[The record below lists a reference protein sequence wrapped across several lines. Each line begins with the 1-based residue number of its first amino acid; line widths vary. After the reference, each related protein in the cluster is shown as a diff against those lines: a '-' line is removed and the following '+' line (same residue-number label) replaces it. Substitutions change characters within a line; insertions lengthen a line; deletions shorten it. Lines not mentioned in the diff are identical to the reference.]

1 MNGKELV
8 SQFKSAAWKAPE
20 EIEAFV
26 ASVET
31 PEPPELLKLLD
42 IVSGKAPDANV
53 HRSRLTVF
61 ARLIDKN
68 PDKALF
74 APFVKAMKGAEPAL
88 RTTLASLLP
97 KVNSATEHAAL
108 VEYLRSSD
116 AGLRATVARTLT
128 QLGGSK
134 TVFEMLTRA
143 AGEPVFAGRTEAL
156 DVLVGFAKHQA
167 IPALAATLVVG
178 SPAEKV
184 HALKH
189 LGNPALMAKDPTA
202 ALKAIAPLLDAQ
214 KEQEAVVIQAIL
226 AFSAICAEEDW
237 FEYVGIFLDSDGI
250 GMVKAAV
257 DGIRRFTS
265 TRVMNALER
274 KMRAGPRAIRLAVLN
289 ALEAIGT
296 DAVLPPLVD
305 ALAHKQLPVRNRA
318 GEVLKQLSME
328 GKLDVSR
335 TVIWLLRSR
344 DVNVRR
350 MATEIIRSVPD
361 PDATL
366 WPKLMG
372 VLRDEDWW
380 VRERVMDALVELGGT
395 RLTPH
400 IVPMLQDPSD
410 VIRRFAVNVLGR
422 LKDPK
427 ALRSLVQ
434 TATSDPDWWVKE
446 TAIEA
451 VAVIN
456 DPRAVPY
463 LVHIMGAD
471 AEMQPVC
478 IQALIDMGAK
488 PASPQVSALCNSES
502 PDVRFLAV
510 KFLDKFDANEHAPLV
525 AKLNDDPH
533 VKVRAA
539 ARELM
544 TRWRVTA
551 QGATALAVPLLDR
564 LLVKLANEEGDDLI
578 VASGKAVYMKKVGK
592 VAAITTAPLDE
603 EQVKALLLPHL
614 TTEQVMALQALQDV
628 DYSHEVKSEGLRFR
642 ANVFHQLGGLSGVFR
657 RIRGQLPEF
666 EKLGLPPLVRTFG
679 DLKNGLVLVG
689 GPTGSGKSTTLAAL
703 IDYINRT
710 SSRHIIS
717 LEDPIEVLHKRKQSL
732 VNQREVGTHTRSF
745 AAALRSTLRE
755 DPERHPRR
763 RDARPADHRV
773 RGDRGG
779 DRPPRVRH
787 RAHRLGGHHRRP
799 HHQRVPARAAAAG
812 ALDARRLAAR
822 GGLPVPDEGEDRPGR
837 VLAVELMINNDA
849 VSNLI
854 RKGKAFQ
861 LPSVISTA
869 REQGMQLMDAELMR
883 LFKEGK
889 ITAEDA
895 YVKAVSK
902 KEFEPLVDEE
912 EKAAAAAAKKTFRP
926 SASSPPPAPR
936 QPPAVRSARSRRC
949 NRWRAST
956 PSCGWSRSRA
966 RATCTSTPATCRSSA
981 TTAS

>member
-1 MNGKELV
+1 MLTGKDLV
-8 SQFKSAAWKAPE
+8 QQFKAAPWKAPE

-26 ASVET
+26 AAV
-31 PEPPELLKLLD
+31 EPPEAPEMLKLLD

-53 HRSRLTVF
+53 QRNRLAVF
-61 ARLIDKN
+61 VRLIDKN
-68 PDKALF
+68 PDKSLF
-74 APFVKAMKGAEPAL
+74 APFVKAMKGAEPGL
-88 RTTLASLLP
+88 RTALAALLT
-97 KVNSATEHAAL
+97 KVNSPTEHAAL
-108 VEYLRSSD
+108 VEYLRSTD
-116 AGLRATVARTLT
+116 QGLRATVARTLA

-143 AGEPVFAGRTEAL
+143 AGEPNFAGRIEAL
-156 DVLVGFAKHQA
+156 DVLVAFAKHQA
-167 IPALAATLVVG
+167 IAALAATLQVG
-178 SPAEKV
+178 SPAEKA

-189 LGNPALMAKDPTA
+189 LGNAAVMSKDPAA
-202 ALKAIAPLLDAQ
+202 ALKAMAPLLDAQ
-214 KEQEAVVIQAIL
+214 RETEPVVIQAIL
-226 AFSAICAEEDW
+226 SFSALAAEEDW
-237 FEYVGIFLDSDGI
+237 FEYVGIFLDSDSI

-257 DGIRRFTS
+257 DGLRRFAS

-296 DAVLPPLVD
+296 DSVLPPLVD

-350 MATEIIRSVPD
+350 MATEIIRGVPD

-400 IVPMLQDPSD
+400 IAPMLQDGSD
-410 VIRRFAVNVLGR
+410 VVRRFAVNVLGR

-434 TATSDPDWWVKE
+434 TATADTDWWVKE

-451 VAVIN
+451 VAAIN
-456 DPRAVPY
+456 DQRAVPY
-463 LVHIMGAD
+463 IVHIMSTDAD
-471 AEMQPVC
+471 LQPVC
-478 IQALIDMGAK
+478 IQALSDMSAKGA
-488 PASPQVSALCNSES
+488 AAQVAALCNSES
-502 PDVRFLAV
+502 PDVRFMAV
-510 KFLDKFDANEHAPLV
+510 KFLDKFDLADHATAV

-544 TRWRVTA
+544 TRWRITA
-551 QGATALAVPLLDR
+551 QGNTALAVPLLDR

-578 VASGKAVYMKKVGK
+578 VASGKPVYMKKVGR
-592 VAAITTAPLDE
+592 VTPLTQGPVDE
-603 EQVKALLLPHL
+603 EQVKALLMPHL
-614 TTEQVMALQALQDV
+614 STEQVMALQALQDV

-642 ANVFHQLGGLSGVFR
+642 ANIFNQLGGLSGVFR
-657 RIRGQLPEF
+657 RIRGTLPEF

-755 DPERHPRR
+755 DPNVILVGEM
-763 RDARPADHRV
+763 RDLPTIEFTVIAAETGHLVFGTVHTVSAATTVDRIVSAFPPGQQEQVRSTLADSL
-773 RGDRGG
+773 
-779 DRPPRVRH
+779 
-787 RAHRLGGHHRRP
+787 RAVVCQYLMKEKSG
-799 HHQRVPARAAAAG
+799 
-812 ALDARRLAAR
+812 
-822 GGLPVPDEGEDRPGR
+822 PGR
-837 VLAVELMINNDA
+837 VLAVELLINNEA

-854 RKGKAFQ
+854 RKGKSFQ
-861 LPSVISTA
+861 LPSILSTS
-869 REQGMQLMDAELMR
+869 REQGMQMMDNDLMR

-889 ITAEDA
+889 ISAEDA

-902 KEFEPLVDEE
+902 KDFEALVDEE
-912 EKAAAAAAKKTFRP
+912 EKALQQKRQPSFKAQPKP
-926 SASSPPPAPR
+926 SAPPPARSAP
-936 QPPAVRSARSRRC
+936 PPAKSA
-949 NRWRAST
+949 
-956 PSCGWSRSRA
+956 PP
-966 RATCTSTPATCRSSA
+966 PAAQMSGA
-981 TTAS
+981 NKKVP

>member
-1 MNGKELV
+1 ANIGNRVLTGKDVL
-8 SQFKSAAWKAPE
+8 QHFKTAPWRAPE
-20 EIEAFV
+20 EIEAFLAAV
-26 ASVET
+26 
-31 PEPPELLKLLD
+31 EPPEAPEILKLLD
-42 IVSGKAPDANV
+42 IVCGKAPDANV
-53 HRSRLTVF
+53 QRTRLAVF

-68 PDKALF
+68 PDKSLF
-74 APFVKAMKGAEPAL
+74 VPFVKAMKGAEPGL
-88 RTTLASLLP
+88 RTTLASLLA
-97 KVNSATEHAAL
+97 KVNSPTEHAAL
-108 VEYLRSSD
+108 VEYLRSTD
-116 AGLRATVARTLT
+116 QGLRATVARTLT

-134 TVFEMLTRA
+134 TVFEVLTRA
-143 AGEPVFAGRTEAL
+143 VGEPNFAGRTEAL
-156 DVLVGFAKHQA
+156 DVLVSFARHQA
-167 IPALAATLVVG
+167 IPALAATLQVG

-189 LGNPALMAKDPTA
+189 LGNAAIMSKDPAA

-214 KEQEAVVIQAIL
+214 KEQEGVVIQAIL
-226 AFSAICAEEDW
+226 AFSALAAEEDW

-257 DGIRRFTS
+257 DGLRRFSS
-265 TRVMNALER
+265 TRVMIALER

-296 DAVLPPLVD
+296 DSVLPPLVD

-395 RLTPH
+395 RMTPH
-400 IVPMLQDPSD
+400 MVPMLQDPSD

-434 TATSDPDWWVKE
+434 TATADADWWVKE

-451 VAVIN
+451 VATIN
-456 DPRAVPY
+456 DQRAVPY
-463 LVHIMGAD
+463 IVHIMGAD
-471 AEMQPVC
+471 TDLQPVC
-478 IQALIDMGAK
+478 IQALIDMSAKGAG
-488 PASPQVSALCNSES
+488 AQVAALCNSES
-502 PDVRFLAV
+502 PDVRFMAV
-510 KFLDKFDANEHAPLV
+510 KFLDKFDLNDHATVV

-533 VKVRAA
+533 LKVRQA

-544 TRWRVTA
+544 ARWRITA
-551 QGATALAVPLLDR
+551 QGNAALAVPLLDR
-564 LLVKLANEEGDDLI
+564 LLVRLANEEGDDLI
-578 VASGKAVYMKKVGK
+578 VASGKPVYMKKVGR
-592 VAAITTAPLDE
+592 VSPLTQGPLDE
-603 EQVKALLLPHL
+603 EQVKALLMPHL
-614 TTEQVMALQALQDV
+614 STEQVMELQALQDV

-642 ANVFHQLGGLSGVFR
+642 ANIFQQLGGLSGVFR
-657 RIRGQLPEF
+657 RIRGTLPEF

-710 SSRHIIS
+710 ASRHIIS
-717 LEDPIEVLHKRKQSL
+717 LEDPIEVIHKRKQSL
-732 VNQREVGTHTRSF
+732 VTQREVGTHTRSF

-755 DPERHPRR
+755 DPNVILVGEM
-763 RDARPADHRV
+763 RDLPTIEFTVIAAETGHLVFGTVHTVSAATTVDRIVSAFPPGQQEQVRSTLADSL
-773 RGDRGG
+773 
-779 DRPPRVRH
+779 
-787 RAHRLGGHHRRP
+787 RAVVCQYLMKEKSG
-799 HHQRVPARAAAAG
+799 
-812 ALDARRLAAR
+812 
-822 GGLPVPDEGEDRPGR
+822 PGR
-837 VLAVELMINNDA
+837 VLAVELLINNEA

-861 LPSVISTA
+861 LPSIISTS
-869 REQGMQLMDAELMR
+869 REQGMQMMDNDLMR
-883 LFKEGK
+883 LLREGK

-902 KEFEPLVDEE
+902 KDFEPLVDEE
-912 EKAAAAAAKKTFRP
+912 EKAMQQTRQP
-926 SASSPPPAPR
+926 SFKVQPKSAPPPVKPAP
-936 QPPAVRSARSRRC
+936 PPGAQ
-949 NRWRAST
+949 
-956 PSCGWSRSRA
+956 
-966 RATCTSTPATCRSSA
+966 TSGPNKKVQ
-981 TTAS
+981 